1 MHMQKF
7 LKAVLHKNT
16 YIKTLEPHSAWHDAH
31 TLGVLST
38 EASSGSHVPLSFIL
52 WLTLIKW
59 NSKFELHGN
68 FFLLIFNFGLISDLM
83 KNCKNSTENS
93 LWLTF

>member
-1 MHMQKF
+1 MHLQKI

-16 YIKTLEPHSAWHDAH
+16 YINTLEPHSAWHDAH

-38 EASSGSHVPLSFIL
+38 EGSSGSHVPLSLIL

-59 NSKFELHGN
+59 TGKFELHSI
-68 FFLLIFNFGLISDLM
+68 FFLLIFNFGIISDLM
-83 KNCKNSTENS
+83 KNYKNRTENS
-93 LWLTF
+93 L